1 MTSNSV
7 LMVVDNLR
15 VGGIQ
20 RLALDE
26 VYALS
31 ERDFV
36 ITLLLLEK
44 EYQLDDMREIDSE
57 YFEKSNI
64 KVICLPKTNWRKV
77 LFTALFIRKNK
88 IEKAISHSAKGIAI
102 LRVASI
108 LNMKK
113 LKVLGYIHQLISLS
127 DGVQRAKRLVFF
139 SLATE
144 LYASSNQFVLEISSY
159 LKTRR
164 IGRFL
169 FRKKVSFD
177 RMGVFLNRIRVQ
189 NSNSSLDNG
198 PAAASIIFMSRV
210 AVWKGFGRFIQIAG
224 ELGRDFDYVVITSRF
239 YNNAYEVERLCHDV
253 GARLLHGTNIA
264 RISRGTKSIHLYPTD
279 YGPTVTHPQ
288 NIGMNVLESIALGI
302 PSLIS
307 FEQFSSWPEL
317 ANSILVQTTDW
328 NMLDVEKK
336 VKAIVQIPTI
346 DLLDEAKKLERVISI
361 ETHVDRIV
369 KFLN

>member
-7 LMVVDNLR
+7 LIIVDNLR

-26 VYALS
+26 AYALS
-31 ERDFV
+31 ERDFDV
-36 ITLLLLEK
+36 TLLLLEK
-44 EYQLDDMREIDSE
+44 EYQLDDMREIDSG
-57 YFEKSNI
+57 YFEKFNI
-64 KVICLPKTNWRKV
+64 EVICLPESNWRNV
-77 LFTALFIRKNK
+77 LLTASFIRKNN

-108 LNMKK
+108 LSMKK
-113 LKVLGYIHQLISLS
+113 LNILGYLHQLISLS

-144 LYASSNQFVLEISSY
+144 LYASSNQFVLELSSY
-159 LKTRR
+159 LETRR
-164 IGRFL
+164 VRRFL

-177 RMGVFLNRIRVQ
+177 RMGVFLKRIKVQ
-189 NSNSSLDNG
+189 SSNSSVNHR
-198 PAAASIIFMSRV
+198 PETTSIIFMSRV
-210 AVWKGFGRFIQIAG
+210 AVWKGFRRFIQIAG
-224 ELGRDFDYVVITSRF
+224 ELGTDFNYIVITSRF
-239 YNNAYEVERLCHDV
+239 YNNSFEVERLCNDV
-253 GARLLHGTNIA
+253 GARLMHGTNIA

-328 NMLDVEKK
+328 DMFDVEKK
-336 VKAIVQIPTI
+336 VKAIVQIPSI
-346 DLLDEAKKLERVISI
+346 ELLDEAKKLERVISI
-361 ETHVDRIV
+361 ENHVDRIV